1 MQGTLLKYTFFLLFS
16 LIAFLAE
23 AKPIYLT
30 AKAKD
35 GDGVYSLLRRYDL
48 DDYDCDVEQFY
59 TLNSM
64 DEDDPLIEHRVYRIP
79 ILLFT
84 YNGKSIRTTIEND
97 DLGTAKRIEEYNETM
112 LRKKLKKEGLFK
124 GSNLWVPYHETECNE
139 KRIEDKEPTSVKK
152 AVSIFE
158 DETIKVRTTKLAGR
172 VYYVDAGHGG
182 PDPGA
187 QGKWK
192 KKTICEDEYAYDVS
206 IRLAKKLLENSA
218 TVYMITRDP
227 NDGIRDEEYLPCDHD
242 EVHYPNAT
250 MPLGQKARLT
260 ARANV
265 INRLYKKH
273 KSAGAKQ
280 QRLICIH
287 VDSRGKKE
295 QTDVFFYYKPNSSTS
310 ESLAITMQNTF
321 AKNYPSGREYGGE
334 VSERDLFM
342 LRETKPVSVYVELGN
357 LRNSFDLQRI
367 IYINNREALAE
378 WLYEGFIK

>member
-1 MQGTLLKYTFFLLFS
+1 MQDSLKYHFFLFFLT
-16 LIAFLAE
+16 LNFLAQ

-30 AKAKD
+30 AKAKE
-35 GDGVYSLLRRYDL
+35 GDGVYALLRRFDL
-48 DDYDCDVEQFY
+48 DDFDCNVEQFY

-64 DEDDPLIEHRVYRIP
+64 NEDDPLQEDKTYRVP
-79 ILLFT
+79 ILLYI
-84 YNGKSIRTTIEND
+84 YNGKSIRTTIENE
-97 DLGTAKRIEEYNETM
+97 DLSLAKRIEEYNDKM
-112 LRKKLKKEGLFK
+112 FRKKLKKQDLLK
-124 GSNLWVPYHETECNE
+124 GNDLWVPYHELECSE
-139 KRIEDKEPTSVKK
+139 QKVEDKEPSSSKK
-152 AVSIFE
+152 AVSVFE
-158 DETIKVRTTKLAGR
+158 EEEINIRNTKLSGR
-172 VYYVDAGHGG
+172 VFYIDAGHGG

-218 TVYMITRDP
+218 TVYMINRDP
-227 NDGIRDEEYLPCDHD
+227 NDGIRSEEYLPCDHD
-242 EVHYPNAT
+242 EVHYPNLT

-273 KSAGAKQ
+273 KKAGVKQ

-295 QTDVFFYYKPNSSTS
+295 QTDVFFYYKPGSDAS
-310 ESLAITMQNTF
+310 EKLAITMQNTF
-321 AKNYPSGREYGGE
+321 ANNYRKGRDYDGE

-357 LRNSFDLQRI
+357 LKNMLDLQRI
-367 IYINNREALAE
+367 IYENNREALAS
-378 WLYEGFIK
+378 WLYEGIIK

>member
-1 MQGTLLKYTFFLLFS
+1 MQGTLLKYTFFIFFYGISLL
-16 LIAFLAE
+16 AH

-30 AKAKD
+30 AKAKE
-35 GDGVYSLLRRYDL
+35 GDGVFALLRRFDL
-48 DDYDCDVEQFY
+48 DEYDCNVEQFY

-64 DEDDPLIEHRVYRIP
+64 DEDQPLIENRTYRIP
-79 ILLFT
+79 VLIYT

-97 DLGTAKRIEEYNETM
+97 DLGTAKRVEEYNEKM
-112 LRKKLKKEGLFK
+112 FRKKLKKEALTK
-124 GSNLWVPYHETECNE
+124 NADLWVPYHETECYE

-158 DETIKVRTTKLAGR
+158 EETIKVRTSKLAGR
-172 VYYVDAGHGG
+172 IYYIDAGHGG

-218 TVYMITRDP
+218 TVYMVTRDP

-242 EVHYPNAT
+242 EVHYPNSPMAI
-250 MPLGQKARLT
+250 GQKSRLT

-265 INRLYKKH
+265 VNRLYKKH
-273 KSAGAKQ
+273 KKSGAKQ

-295 QTDVFFYYKPNSSTS
+295 QTDVFFYYKPGSSTS

-321 AKNYPSGREYGGE
+321 ANNYPKGREYNGE

-357 LRNSFDLQRI
+357 LRNTFDLQRI
-367 IYINNREALAE
+367 IHVNNREALAE